1 MPAKGKDS
9 FILIVG
15 EGQEGGDGLSRV
27 LGGISKLKQV

>member
-15 EGQEGGDGLSRV
+15 EGQAAAMDFPACWGEYRN
-27 LGGISKLKQV
+27 